1 MHGSQRTGGKMVHSD
16 IFWSVES
23 VDVFSCNMLQPSQV
37 KSPCMCPT
45 AWFTKLSQV
54 LVWCWIST
62 RATIARRDSR
72 RATRPCGCQCFKANS
87 GFQGPKKHQMTLVT
101 DWWLFPVWRT
111 GFKIQ
116 EFPSACNPCSLWWW
130 NSFLIVLCC
139 TSNVHKEDFGDPGN
153 SNIDDIHDIQKFRQI
168 RQSFEGPWGS
178 SRNPCTG
185 LNIATGY
192 FDAVPD
198 IPLEAR
204 WVLLQESRKSSPH
217 KKSATQKINRKGGSE
232 GPNLHVFWNRVW
244 YWNMDVGTNV
254 FEILCNILQ

>member
-1 MHGSQRTGGKMVHSD
+1 
-16 IFWSVES
+16 
-23 VDVFSCNMLQPSQV
+23 
-37 KSPCMCPT
+37 
-45 AWFTKLSQV
+45 
-54 LVWCWIST
+54 
-62 RATIARRDSR
+62 
-72 RATRPCGCQCFKANS
+72 
-87 GFQGPKKHQMTLVT
+87 MTLVT

-116 EFPSACNPCSLWWW
+116 EFPSACNPCSSWWW

-178 SRNPCTG
+178 SPNPCTG

-217 KKSATQKINRKGGSE
+217 KKSATRKINRKGGCE
-232 GPNLHVFWNRVW
+232 API
-244 YWNMDVGTNV
+244 YTC
-254 FEILCNILQ
+254 FEIECDIEIWMLERMFLKFFATSYNSLRSYYYIILYNPPE